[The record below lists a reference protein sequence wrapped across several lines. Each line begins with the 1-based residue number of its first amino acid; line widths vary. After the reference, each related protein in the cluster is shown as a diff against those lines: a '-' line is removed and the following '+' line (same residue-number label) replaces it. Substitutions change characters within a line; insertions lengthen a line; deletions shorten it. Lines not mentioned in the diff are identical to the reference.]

1 MFLKNLIIEHNDIIV
16 RNIKFHKGINLIID
30 ETNSLNKKETGNN
43 VGKTTILRLI
53 DFCLAGDGKSIYQD
67 NEFKSKTNILIE
79 DFLKENNVLIKLILK
94 EDLEDENSKEILIE
108 RNFLTHNKKI
118 QKINGEKIDGDNK
131 IFAKKLKE
139 LIFLSIAEKPTF
151 RQIISKNIRDDKNRV
166 EHTVRVLHPTTKQE
180 EYEAL
185 YLFWLGIEL
194 DSNDR
199 KQKLLLQKKIEENLQ
214 KRLKKENNLSQIT
227 QSLIIIDKTINEL
240 ENKKDDFEINENFEK
255 EFDELNRVKLD
266 INKLSTAISKQEIRK
281 NLILESKDELENN
294 LVDIDIK
301 KVEYIYNSAK
311 SFIPKLHKTFEEVVT
326 FHKEMIKE
334 KTRYITNELP
344 YLEIEISSKQ
354 KELEA
359 LLEIE
364 KELSNK
370 LRKITLDSNFQNITT
385 ELTILYEKKGSLE
398 EQKRLWESTLTKSK
412 NIDDELI
419 EIDNGIES
427 LDEQIQERITK
438 FNKYFSDISY
448 ELYNERFIL
457 SSEKNDKGLELVIT
471 SISDNP
477 GKGKKKR
484 QIAAFDLAY
493 IKYAEEMELE
503 YLHFI
508 LQDQIE
514 NVHDNQ
520 ISLLLQNIVSKIN
533 CQYILTVLR
542 DKLPSD
548 IDADKYKIISLSQDD
563 KLFKV

>member
-240 ENKKDDFEINENFEK
+240 ENKKDDFEINDNFEK

-477 GKGKKKR
+477 GKGKKKG

>member
-118 QKINGEKIDGDNK
+118 QKINCEKIDGDNK

-477 GKGKKKR
+477 GKGKKKG

>member
-1 MFLKNLIIEHNDIIV
+1 M
-16 RNIKFHKGINLIID
+16 
-30 ETNSLNKKETGNN
+30 
-43 VGKTTILRLI
+43 
-53 DFCLAGDGKSIYQD
+53 
-67 NEFKSKTNILIE
+67 
-79 DFLKENNVLIKLILK
+79 
-94 EDLEDENSKEILIE
+94 
-108 RNFLTHNKKI
+108 
-118 QKINGEKIDGDNK
+118 
-131 IFAKKLKE
+131 
-139 LIFLSIAEKPTF
+139 
-151 RQIISKNIRDDKNRV
+151 
-166 EHTVRVLHPTTKQE
+166 
-180 EYEAL
+180 
-185 YLFWLGIEL
+185 
-194 DSNDR
+194 
-199 KQKLLLQKKIEENLQ
+199 
-214 KRLKKENNLSQIT
+214 
-227 QSLIIIDKTINEL
+227 
-240 ENKKDDFEINENFEK
+240 
-255 EFDELNRVKLD
+255 
-266 INKLSTAISKQEIRK
+266 
-281 NLILESKDELENN
+281 
-294 LVDIDIK
+294 VDIDIK

-477 GKGKKKR
+477 GKGKKKG

>member
-477 GKGKKKR
+477 GKGKKKG

>member
-1 MFLKNLIIEHNDIIV
+1 MFLKQLLIGNDDFII
-16 RNIKFHKGINLIID
+16 RDITFHKGINLILD
-30 ETNSLNKKETGNN
+30 NTKSDDKRESGNN
-43 VGKTTILRLI
+43 VGKSTVIKLI
-53 DFCLAGDGKSIYQD
+53 DFCFGSKSESIYVD
-67 NEFKSKTNILIE
+67 PEFKKPNIQVE
-79 DFLKENNVLIKLILK
+79 NFLKENNIIITLKLV
-94 EDLEDENSKEILIE
+94 EDLEDNTSFEVIIK
-108 RNFLTHNKKI
+108 RNFLKNSEKI
-118 QKINGEKIDGDNK
+118 QEVNGETIKDDK
-131 IFAKKLKE
+131 KFQQKLKE
-139 LIFLSIAEKPTF
+139 LIFKSLEEKPTF
-151 RQIISKNIRDDKNRV
+151 KQIISKNIRDDKNRV
-166 EHTVRVLHPTTKQE
+166 EHTLKVLSPYTSQD

-185 YLFWLGIEL
+185 YLYWLGIDL
-194 DSNDR
+194 DSSKR
-199 KQKLLLQKKIEENLQ
+199 KQELLAVKKIEENLQ

-477 GKGKKKR
+477 GKGKKKG